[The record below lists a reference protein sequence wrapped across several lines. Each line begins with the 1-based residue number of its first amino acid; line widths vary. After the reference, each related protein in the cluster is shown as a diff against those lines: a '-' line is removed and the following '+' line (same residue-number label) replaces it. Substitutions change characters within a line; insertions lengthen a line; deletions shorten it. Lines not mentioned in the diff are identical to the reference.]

1 MNRISA
7 LIMLFFLFMIRE
19 TTAQQLIGPEQI
31 IQQQIQI
38 LEQQP
43 ETINQVKNGLYPY
56 LTEPTRFSL
65 LRNFLLQAI
74 QRTPDNRALVE
85 LLEWDYIQQKDFAA
99 AYLQEVA
106 LDRRGNEQGERLM
119 DLGSI
124 SYSNDVYAVA
134 LKSYRYVAQK
144 GSGNRYYKQAKFE
157 ILNCLNAFFR
167 ISKNRQQLLPV
178 LQQEYENYF
187 KEFGKTAAT
196 ADAMYSYAVTSA
208 LYLQNNTK
216 AISLL
221 EQTIQFSGIQPALQ
235 AKCKLELGDIYL
247 EKGKIWDA
255 ALLYGQVEKTFREDP
270 LGQEAKFRAAKIY
283 FYTGDFIL
291 AKSQLD
297 VLKTATSE
305 LIANDALDLSLLI
318 QEHTDNETNAEALK
332 TYAIAELLILQNK
345 LVEATMTL
353 DSISRKYPSH
363 SLQDEILMASYKIN
377 MSRNLFVEAGLK
389 LEKIISSFPDGIW
402 GDDALFHLAQLK
414 ENQFNDKLEAMKLYQ
429 ALILKYPGS
438 FYVPEARKE
447 FRKLRG
453 DKEF

>member
-1 MNRISA
+1 MGRISA
-7 LIMLFFLFMIRE
+7 LILLLILLMSRDI
-19 TTAQQLIGPEQI
+19 TAQQLIGPEQI

-56 LTEPTRFSL
+56 LTETTRFSL
-65 LRNFLLQAI
+65 LRNLLLQAI

-85 LLEWDYIQQKDFAA
+85 LLDWDYIQQKDFAA

-119 DLGSI
+119 ELGSI
-124 SYSNDVYAVA
+124 SYSNDAYTDA

-144 GSGNRYYKQAKFE
+144 GAGNRYYKQAKFE

-167 ISKNRQQLLPV
+167 TSKNRKQLLPV
-178 LQQEYENYF
+178 LQKEYEDYF
-187 KEFGKTAAT
+187 KEFGKTAST
-196 ADAMYSYAVTSA
+196 AEAMYSYAVTNA

-216 AISLL
+216 AITLL

-247 EKGKIWDA
+247 ENGRIWDA

-270 LGQEAKFRAAKIY
+270 LGQEAKFRGAKIY
-283 FYTGDFIL
+283 FYTGDFVL

-318 QEHTDNETNAEALK
+318 QEHTDNETNSAALK
-332 TYAIAELLILQNK
+332 TYARAELLILQNK
-345 LVEATMTL
+345 LVDATKTL

-363 SLQDEILMASYKIN
+363 SLEDEILMASYRID

-389 LEKIISSFPDGIW
+389 LEKIISSFPNGIW

-429 ALILKYPGS
+429 TLILKYPGS